1 MMNESETEAEMIER
15 EIASLSPEDKERARI
30 GIVRWRADLLHFPH
44 LCPKGSCRRTGKCSG
59 NPDICMNLLAPF
71 VPEAVH
77 EAVAIIFDAETDRL
91 TYDEVRAKAPLE
103 MQAYEEWL
111 GKIRDS
117 KEATAPFLRRKSR
130 GAGSQSREQ

>member
-1 MMNESETEAEMIER
+1 
-15 EIASLSPEDKERARI
+15 
-30 GIVRWRADLLHFPH
+30 
-44 LCPKGSCRRTGKCSG
+44 
-59 NPDICMNLLAPF
+59 MNLLAPF

-77 EAVAIIFDAETDRL
+77 EAVAIIFEAETDRL

-130 GAGSQSREQ
+130 GAGAQSHEP

>member
-1 MMNESETEAEMIER
+1 MMNENETEAEMIER
-15 EIASLSPEDKERARI
+15 EIASLSPKDKERARI
-30 GIVRWRADLLHFPH
+30 GIVRWRADLLNFPH
-44 LCPKGSCRRTGKCSG
+44 LCPKGSCRRTRKCSG
-59 NPDICMNLLAPF
+59 NPDICTNLLAPF
-71 VPEAVH
+71 VPETVH
-77 EAVAIIFDAETDRL
+77 DAVAIMFDAQSDRL

-130 GAGSQSREQ
+130 GAGSQSHEP